1 MEAGARM
8 DPVLLS
14 TFEASLERCCQH
26 PTFLDQFYECFLAS
40 SSKVREKFSRT
51 NFPRQKKAL
60 QASFQL
66 LVMAAREGEGGPG
79 VHLDDLAARH
89 GASQLAIG
97 AEYYDLWLDSLL
109 TTVQACDPRY
119 SPKVERAWEE
129 VMGFGIG
136 YLCSRYNG

>member
-1 MEAGARM
+1 M

-14 TFEASLERCCQH
+14 TFEASLERCSKH
-26 PTFLDQFYECFLAS
+26 PAFLDQFYDCFLAS
-40 SSKVREKFSRT
+40 SSKVREKFIQT

-60 QASFQL
+60 RASFEL
-66 LVMAAREGEGGPG
+66 LVLAAREGEGGPG
-79 VHLDDLAARH
+79 AHLASLAERH
-89 GASQLAIG
+89 GASHLAIG

-119 SPKVERAWEE
+119 SPAVEKAWES
-129 VMGFGIG
+129 VMGFGIR